1 MTTDDHERS
10 DHELT
15 MHIARTTK
23 ALRGALATELA
34 RFGCQPPQNL
44 VLDALASRDGF
55 TPGELAKHLGV
66 SGPTAV
72 KMAQRMEANGLVVR
86 RRDDPDE
93 RLVRIYLTERGRELQ
108 GSVAAA
114 VDHVAETAV
123 TGLDERD
130 RETIWRTL
138 AVVRDNLA
146 HYARDS
152 EQ

>member
-1 MTTDDHERS
+1 MTTKDKGLT

-15 MHIARTTK
+15 IHIARTAK
-23 ALRGALATELA
+23 VLRGTVATVLA

-44 VLDALASRDGF
+44 VLDALARSDGL
-55 TPGELAKHLGV
+55 TPGDLAKLMGS

-93 RLVRIYLTERGRELQ
+93 RLVRIYLTERGRDLQ
-108 GSVAAA
+108 VPIAAA
-114 VDHVAETAV
+114 VDEVADTAFK
-123 TGLDERD
+123 GLAQRD
-130 RETIWRTL
+130 KDTIRWVL
-138 AVVRDNLA
+138 AVVQENLA

-152 EQ
+152 EE

>member
-1 MTTDDHERS
+1 
-10 DHELT
+10 
-15 MHIARTTK
+15 MHIARATK
-23 ALRGALATELA
+23 ALRGTMATEMA

-44 VLDALASRDGF
+44 VLDALVGRDGL
-55 TPGELAKHLGV
+55 TPGELAKHLGA

-108 GSVAAA
+108 GSIAAA
-114 VDHVAETAV
+114 VDHVAEAAV

-130 RETIWRTL
+130 KETIWRIL

-146 HYARDS
+146 RYPGDS
-152 EQ
+152 ERNRAPG

>member
-1 MTTDDHERS
+1 MTSDGLT

-15 MHIARTTK
+15 IHIARTAK
-23 ALRGALATELA
+23 VLRGAVATVLA

-44 VLDALASRDGF
+44 VLDALARRDGL
-55 TPGELAKHLGV
+55 TPGELAKLMAS

-108 GSVAAA
+108 VPIAAA
-114 VDHVAETAV
+114 VDEIADTAFG
-123 TGLDERD
+123 GLTQRD
-130 RETIWRTL
+130 KDTIRRILT
-138 AVVRDNLA
+138 VVQDNLA
-146 HYARDS
+146 HYARDN